1 MRYVVLGNTGLQVS
15 RLAWGSD
22 IGLPPQEFLP
32 ILRRGWEL
40 GLNFVDTDHSY
51 SYQAS
56 SGEQRPVWEAI
67 RIWLQEVDRSRVVV
81 ATKTY
86 QTTAEGAQRDVEHAL
101 ESLGVDYLDI
111 FLLHGL
117 NTHEDWE
124 RFQPAL
130 RGCLR
135 AKEQGLVRHVGMSTH
150 TVTLTREAAHH
161 PELEV
166 LLVTLN
172 ETGKVMKR
180 SGTAEEMQAAMRV
193 LYEQGRGV
201 YVMKPLARGR
211 VYAESE
217 EGETILPLTPE
228 QVERALGYVFRCPW
242 AHSIAVGM
250 RCVAELEENVAIWE
264 RTDPGL

>member
-1 MRYVVLGNTGLQVS
+1 MRYVPLGQTGLSVS
-15 RLAWGSD
+15 RVAFGCD
-22 IGLPPQEFLP
+22 IGLSPDEFLP
-32 ILRRGWEL
+32 VLRRGGEL

-51 SYQAS
+51 VYRTAEGSH
-56 SGEQRPVWEAI
+56 RPVWEAI
-67 RIWLQEVDRSRVVV
+67 RVWLEEVDRAQVVV

-86 QTTAEGAQRDVEHAL
+86 STSADGALRDVDQAL
-101 ESLGVDYLDI
+101 AEMGLDCLDV

-117 NTHEDWE
+117 NTLEDWE

-130 RGCLR
+130 KGCLQ
-135 AKEQGLVRHVGMSTH
+135 AKERGLVRHVGMSTH
-150 TVTLTREAAHH
+150 TVTLAREAAHH

-180 SGTAEEMQAAMRV
+180 SGTAEEMQAAMRA

-217 EGETILPLTPE
+217 EGGPAPPLTSA

-242 AHSIAVGM
+242 AHSIAIGM
-250 RCVAELEENVAIWE
+250 RSVAELEQNVAIQE
-264 RTDPGL
+264 RID